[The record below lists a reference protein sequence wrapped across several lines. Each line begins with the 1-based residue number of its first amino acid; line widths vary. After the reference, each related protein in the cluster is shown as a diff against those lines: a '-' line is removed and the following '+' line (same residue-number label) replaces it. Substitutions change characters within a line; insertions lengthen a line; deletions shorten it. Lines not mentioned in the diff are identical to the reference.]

1 MVIRGHQRP
10 APACLILVLPE
21 LFQGL
26 LHLLRSDLVQTRV
39 AKRAELGQPAGGAG
53 HGE

>member
-21 LFQGL
+21 PFQGL
-26 LHLLRSDLVQTRV
+26 VDLLRGDLVQTRL
-39 AKRAELGQPAGGAG
+39 AKRAELG
-53 HGE
+53 